1 MNDYLPARPKPA
13 ARGPSYAAD
22 FDQAERAT
30 PETGYSKVE
39 VTQKTSKSGTIYE
52 RLSRTSTAGKYLIL
66 KWYI

>member
-1 MNDYLPARPKPA
+1 MNDCPPARPKPA

-30 PETGYSKVE
+30 PETGHSEVE
-39 VTQKTSKSGTIYE
+39 VNPKISKSGKIYQ
-52 RLSRTSTAGKYLIL
+52 RLSRTSTAGKYLFL